1 MSELSRNSQFCT
13 LLLDKVIM
21 LRGLARAASRVSS
34 LSKSIG
40 GRSMLLALAAL
51 AFISTPANA
60 NKNDV
65 MNLKLYAHN
74 LINDWN
80 EFDCF
85 NTLIHRESSWRYW
98 AKNGSHYGLG
108 QMRSTWYRDLT
119 PREQIRATLK
129 YINARYDGKICDGAL
144 ASSLKRGWY

>member
-1 MSELSRNSQFCT
+1 MSDMSRNSQFFT
-13 LLLDKVIM
+13 LLLDKVSM

-40 GRSMLLALAAL
+40 GRSMLLAFAAL
-51 AFISTPANA
+51 ALISTPANA

-74 LINDWN
+74 LIADWN

-119 PREQIRATLK
+119 PKQQIKATLK
-129 YINARYDGKICDGAL
+129 YIDARYDGKICDGAL

>member
-1 MSELSRNSQFCT
+1 MSRNSQFST
-13 LLLDKVIM
+13 LLLDKVSM

-40 GRSMLLALAAL
+40 GRSMLLAFAAL

-60 NKNDV
+60 NKNNV

-74 LINDWN
+74 LIDDWN
-80 EFDCF
+80 EFNCF

-119 PREQIRATLK
+119 PKQQIKATLK
-129 YINARYDGKICDGAL
+129 YIDARYDGKICDGAL

>member
-1 MSELSRNSQFCT
+1 MSRNSQFFT
-13 LLLDKVIM
+13 LLLDKVSM

-40 GRSMLLALAAL
+40 GRSMLLAFAAL

-74 LINDWN
+74 LINDWY

-119 PREQIRATLK
+119 PKQQIKATLK
-129 YINARYDGKICDGAL
+129 YIDARYDGKICDGAL

>member
-1 MSELSRNSQFCT
+1 MSDMSRNAQFFT
-13 LLLDKVIM
+13 LLLDKVSM

-40 GRSMLLALAAL
+40 GRSMLLAFAAL
-51 AFISTPANA
+51 ALISTPANA
-60 NKNDV
+60 NNNDV

-74 LINDWN
+74 LIADWN

-119 PREQIRATLK
+119 PRQQIRATLK
-129 YINARYDGKICDGAL
+129 YIDARYNGKICDGAL
-144 ASSLKRGWY
+144 ASLLKRGWY

>member
-1 MSELSRNSQFCT
+1 MSEMSRNSQFFT
-13 LLLDKVIM
+13 LMLDKVAM
-21 LRGLARAASRVSS
+21 LRGLARAAPRVSS

-40 GRSMLLALAAL
+40 GRSMLLAFAAL
-51 AFISTPANA
+51 ALISTPANA

-65 MNLKLYAHN
+65 MNLKLYAYN
-74 LINDWN
+74 LIDDWN
-80 EFDCF
+80 EFNCF

-98 AKNGSHYGLG
+98 AKNGSHFGLG

-119 PREQIRATLK
+119 PRQQIRATLK
-129 YINARYDGKICDGAL
+129 YIDARYDGKICDGAL

>member
-1 MSELSRNSQFCT
+1 MSNMSRNSQFFT
-13 LLLDKVIM
+13 LLLDKVSM

-40 GRSMLLALAAL
+40 GRSMLLAFAAIAL
-51 AFISTPANA
+51 ISTPANA

-74 LINDWN
+74 LIDNWN

-108 QMRSTWYRDLT
+108 QMRSTWYRDLS
-119 PREQIRATLK
+119 PREQIKATLR
-129 YINARYDGKICDGAL
+129 YIDARYDGKICDGAL